1 MAATA
6 GMRALTL
13 RSFRNKRPQWS
24 EAVPNRG
31 LRNGTI
37 VAAVETVDVEG
48 GDDPYGSWCH
58 SIGAIG
64 PRVERTLQVVPE
76 SPSTVWKHLAIDSN
90 SIYAHLEL
98 IARKRDSG
106 FEERRSAI
114 GTSPRGPI
122 MTAKG
127 DGRRR
132 SIGTKLDE
140 VCAGS
145 IADDVKPSRERRGEV
160 KADAQN
166 PAQNEAR
173 KKWGN
178 QEASP
183 RYSASKWLA

>member
-6 GMRALTL
+6 GIRALTL

-31 LRNGTI
+31 LRNGAK

-98 IARKRDSG
+98 IARKRHSG
-106 FEERRSAI
+106 FEQRCSAI
-114 GTSPRGPI
+114 GTAPGGPI
-122 MTAKG
+122 MPAKG
-127 DGRRR
+127 NGRRR

-140 VCAGS
+140 VCSGS
-145 IADDVKPSRERRGEV
+145 IADDVKPSRERRGKV
-160 KADAQN
+160 KANAQN
-166 PAQNEAR
+166 PACNEAQ
-173 KKWGN
+173 KKRGS

-183 RYSASKWLA
+183 RNSP

>member
-13 RSFRNKRPQWS
+13 RSFRNKCPEWS
-24 EAVPNRG
+24 KTVPNRG
-31 LRNGTI
+31 LPNGTI

-76 SPSTVWKHLAIDSN
+76 SPCTVWKHLAIDSN

-98 IARKRDSG
+98 IARKRHSR
-106 FEERRSAI
+106 FEQRCSAI
-114 GTSPRGPI
+114 GTNPGVPI
-122 MTAKG
+122 VPAKG
-127 DGRRR
+127 DDRRR
-132 SIGTKLDE
+132 SIGTKLNE
-140 VCAGS
+140 VCAGP

-160 KADAQN
+160 KANAQN
-166 PAQNEAR
+166 PARNEAQ
-173 KKWGN
+173 KKRGS

-183 RYSASKWLA
+183 RDSASK